1 LTSSFSTS
9 LYSSFL
15 LFSPLLPLLSYLSIS
30 IVSKAT
36 SSLDTETEQSIQDSL
51 ISLGIHRTV
60 VIIAHRL
67 TTVQNADL
75 IIVLENGR
83 VVEQGTHIELL
94 GKAGGRY
101 AELVMKMLQT

>member
-1 LTSSFSTS
+1 MNKLSWCPYVHLIEFSSIFC
-9 LYSSFL
+9 FQ
-15 LFSPLLPLLSYLSIS
+15 
-30 IVSKAT
+30 AT

-75 IIVLENGR
+75 IIVLENGK
-83 VVEQGTHIELL
+83 VVEQGTHVELL
-94 GKAGGRY
+94 SKAGGRY
-101 AELVMKMLQT
+101 AELVMKMTQN

>member
-1 LTSSFSTS
+1 MRT
-9 LYSSFL
+9 
-15 LFSPLLPLLSYLSIS
+15 IS
-30 IVSKAT
+30 ILRRKNSIIFPLSCSILFQAT

-75 IIVLENGR
+75 IIVLENGK
-83 VVEQGTHIELL
+83 VVEQGTHVELL
-94 GKAGGRY
+94 SKSGGRY
-101 AELVMKMLQT
+101 AELVMKMMQT